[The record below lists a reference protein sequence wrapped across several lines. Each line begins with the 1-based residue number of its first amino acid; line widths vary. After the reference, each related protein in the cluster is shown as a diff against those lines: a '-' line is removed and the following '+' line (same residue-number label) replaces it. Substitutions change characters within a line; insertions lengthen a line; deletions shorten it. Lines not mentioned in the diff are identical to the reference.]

1 MNQFF
6 SMAFLLFIWLVVDAA
21 GREVLTLDIN
31 KGVALALDNNER
43 LIQAN
48 IDVVYSREG
57 HRLARSEGLPQLGA
71 SLNYNRNWLLPSFVF
86 AGNPVRIG
94 TENNLTGAV
103 TLRQRLYSGGR
114 VSAAKD
120 VASYQLAIMGETER
134 ETRQLVVAAV
144 EERFYD
150 LLLAGELL
158 KVAHLAIERA
168 RRNLAQV
175 IAREQVGRGSELERL
190 RAQMQVSSMRTDS
203 IRAENQSRLAAMAL
217 KDIIGTDLDQPIEVS
232 GSFRERTRLNLD
244 DLQVLLDTGLSQRP
258 EWQRIEQQVH
268 LKERTVDAERA
279 VARPILDLVATAQT
293 QFQSDQFDVAD
304 KAWRKS
310 WNTGVMLQIP
320 IFDGHRSG
328 ARVAQAKQILHRVQY
343 DRQRVEREIRLQ
355 IQQAFYDVEEAGER
369 IEANRDAVL
378 QAQKSLQIAESRY
391 VSGAGTQLEI
401 LDAQLALVQTRTE
414 NAMAR
419 RDRGL
424 SLMRLE
430 RSVGIL
436 GE

>member
-1 MNQFF
+1 M
-6 SMAFLLFIWLVVDAA
+6 
-21 GREVLTLDIN
+21 
-31 KGVALALDNNER
+31 
-43 LIQAN
+43 
-48 IDVVYSREG
+48 
-57 HRLARSEGLPQLGA
+57 
-71 SLNYNRNWLLPSFVF
+71 
-86 AGNPVRIG
+86 
-94 TENNLTGAV
+94 
-103 TLRQRLYSGGR
+103 
-114 VSAAKD
+114 
-120 VASYQLAIMGETER
+120 
-134 ETRQLVVAAV
+134 
-144 EERFYD
+144 
-150 LLLAGELL
+150 
-158 KVAHLAIERA
+158 RA
-168 RRNLAQV
+168 
-175 IAREQVGRGSELERL
+175 
-190 RAQMQVSSMRTDS
+190 DS

-217 KDIIGTDLDQPIEVS
+217 KDIVGTDFDQPIKVS

-244 DLQVLLDTGLSQRP
+244 DLQGLLDTGLSERP
-258 EWQRIEQQVH
+258 EWQRIEQQVD
-268 LKERTVDAERA
+268 LQERTVDAERA

-293 QFQSDQFDVAD
+293 QFQSDEFDVAD

-310 WNTGVMLQIP
+310 WNTGVVLQIP

-355 IQQAFYDVEEAGER
+355 IQQAFYDVEEARER

-378 QAQKSLQIAESRY
+378 QAQKGLQIAESRY

-401 LDAQLALVQTRTE
+401 LDAQLALVQTGTE

-424 SLMRLE
+424 ALMRLE